1 MSTYTEATE
10 EMQCQGYELSTWYVN
25 MTFFW
30 RSSFFC
36 RVRHSLSLI
45 WQTKKLNEVK
55 VRPSKRP
62 WLIQIKSHVLDVGG
76 MSIILEDSHL
86 PTLTVSQSKLLY
98 MQAGWRW
105 WFDWIF
111 IDFHFGVPSLCP
123 FAKPS
128 LPNFHLPKQ
137 NLADRGTSKIKV
149 NKT

>member
-86 PTLTVSQSKLLY
+86 PTLTLSQSKLLY

-105 WFDWIF
+105 WFDWISLTSIWEF
-111 IDFHFGVPSLCP
+111 RHFAHLPSHLCP
-123 FAKPS
+123 IFTCPSRIWQTEEQAK
-128 LPNFHLPKQ
+128 
-137 NLADRGTSKIKV
+137 
-149 NKT
+149 